1 MIRVGFI
8 INFGKDSW
16 LGGFNYFANL
26 FRFILKHP
34 NRKIEPV
41 IITDNKREIIKQK
54 EFKKI
59 QVIESNIASQSNPF
73 NKTINKLLFMILGK
87 NSNLEKFLIENKI
100 DALSHSGS
108 TGRYS
113 KIKSFPWIPD
123 FQEINL
129 PQNFSFKAKLIRR
142 INHFNNIINSTKIIV
157 SSNTVR
163 KDFKKISLAGY
174 KKSEVIKHVNYVVPK
189 KKIKSINYL
198 KKKYKINKNFFLLP
212 NHYWIHKNHSI
223 VLDALNYI
231 KKKNFII
238 VSTGQCY
245 DHRDP
250 SYFKTF
256 EKKIHKLK
264 LQNFYKIIGIV
275 SFEDLCSLIYNSL
288 GVINPS
294 VSEGFPNS
302 ADQANLLGK
311 IAILSNIDVN
321 LEEKKKNYFFFNP
334 RSYKQ
339 LAQLLIKK
347 SKISKFSKKS
357 KINNSFLEKKY
368 IDKYQNF
375 ILKNFK

>member
-198 KKKYKINKNFFLLP
+198 KKNIKLIKIFF
-212 NHYWIHKNHSI
+212 
-223 VLDALNYI
+223 
-231 KKKNFII
+231 
-238 VSTGQCY
+238 
-245 DHRDP
+245 
-250 SYFKTF
+250 YFL
-256 EKKIHKLK
+256 I
-264 LQNFYKIIGIV
+264 IIG
-275 SFEDLCSLIYNSL
+275 FT
-288 GVINPS
+288 
-294 VSEGFPNS
+294 
-302 ADQANLLGK
+302 K
-311 IAILSNIDVN
+311 IT
-321 LEEKKKNYFFFNP
+321 P
-334 RSYKQ
+334 
-339 LAQLLIKK
+339 
-347 SKISKFSKKS
+347 
-357 KINNSFLEKKY
+357 
-368 IDKYQNF
+368 
-375 ILKNFK
+375 